1 MIQKTETINGFFDSM
16 TEARTV
22 NPPKSSRI
30 VEKTNKEENKEFE
43 KTFNSVRRESALV
56 KENVKTDAPKN
67 LKTTEK
73 TNKEE
78 NRENVK
84 ESALVKENVKS
95 DAPKSFAVI
104 EKANKEENKESEKT
118 LDFDCAKDVFAN
130 ENIVFEVENIA
141 ERKEIPVE
149 IFTADKNFEF
159 DISDRVIAVEPRDD
173 FDAVEIEN
181 INSSIA
187 GANLEAA
194 QDFSVYPIKLA
205 AVETVENTLLSVSE
219 KLNLNVGKNLSLV
232 DFDVEKIPDDVVFQ
246 LSQLLCVFK
255 DMGDAFLTAGLENE
269 EIYNGNQTF
278 SPMEAFEIGQFLQQ
292 ETVKLE
298 LSFAELGITEE
309 VAKIISADKPDIE
322 TSVDLNVAVN
332 LDKKTSAQ
340 RILPQEIENLF
351 DEKKNINSQ
360 IQEIV
365 KKFGS
370 IVNAVEANREA
381 AEKAEVKPNVNIV
394 KSPAIEALNELKE
407 FSIKDISTGEA
418 LKNAIKPQH
427 AEAKIENAEVKI
439 DSPKIDV
446 LQKEVEIPEI
456 KIENKEAKQNP
467 ENTAKIPAAQTA
479 DKADTFVKSEETTDT
494 FVKSET
500 TTADKF
506 VKSEDVSKEIPK
518 ETVKIEAGAKNTE
531 NVEKADVKANIDEKT
546 NVKAN
551 IDEKTDVK
559 INDEKVSAKTNDEK
573 ANVKTGVENAVK
585 TPETQTQIVS
595 GRKEVLKETN
605 KFETKPETLETKE
618 TKIEGKEIKV
628 SQTPTS
634 KNNQENPQN
643 QNDEPDKE
651 FYTPIRDAMIRT
663 TENGANSPITLDG
676 ISIEANKFNDSSEI
690 TSVSPRFVKLF
701 EKEIVEQVQKTILNS
716 TNKNGTHQISLT
728 LNPEKLG
735 EIKLTIQVEGN
746 VVSAKMNVENSQVK
760 QIIEQNMQNLKDS
773 LAQQNLN
780 AGSLDVNV
788 GESGHRELQEKMQN
802 AKNRIKNGAND
813 SAESVLLN
821 ETQDLSGI
829 DTGRRFGNNSFEFF
843 A

>member
-309 VAKIISADKPDIE
+309 VAKIISADKPNIE
-322 TSVDLNVAVN
+322 TSADLNVAVN

-360 IQEIV
+360 IQEII

-381 AEKAEVKPNVNIV
+381 AEKAEVNPNVNIV

-407 FSIKDISTGEA
+407 FSIKDIPTGEA
-418 LKNAIKPQH
+418 FKNAIKPQH
-427 AEAKIENAEVKI
+427 AEVKIENAEVKI
-439 DSPKIDV
+439 DSSKIEV
-446 LQKEVEIPEI
+446 LQKEVESPEI

-467 ENTAKIPAAQTA
+467 ENAEKIFTAQTS
-479 DKADTFVKSEETTDT
+479 DKADTFVKSEETTD
-494 FVKSET
+494 
-500 TTADKF
+500 KF
-506 VKSEDVSKEIPK
+506 VKLEDVSKEIPK
-518 ETVKIEAGAKNTE
+518 ETAKIEVVAKKVE
-531 NVEKADVKANIDEKT
+531 NSEKADVKPEA
-546 NVKAN
+546 KAN
-551 IDEKTDVK
+551 VNEKTDLK
-559 INDEKVSAKTNDEK
+559 IIDEKVSVKTTDEK
-573 ANVKTGVENAVK
+573 TSVKTDVENAVK
-585 TPETQTQIVS
+585 TPEAQTQIAS
-595 GRKEVLKETN
+595 GRKDVSKETN
-605 KFETKPETLETKE
+605 KLETKSE
-618 TKIEGKEIKV
+618 TSETKGAKIEGKEIKAP
-628 SQTPTS
+628 QTSAS

-643 QNDEPDKE
+643 QNGEPDKE
-651 FYTPIRDAMIRT
+651 LYTPIRDAMMRT
-663 TENGANSPITLDG
+663 TENGANTPITLDG
-676 ISIEANKFNDSSEI
+676 ISIEANRFNDSSEI
-690 TSVSPRFVKLF
+690 TTVSPRFVKLF

-746 VVSAKMNVENSQVK
+746 VVSARMNVENSQVK

-773 LAQQNLN
+773 LAQQNLS